1 MIGLEKKV
9 HQSYARVR
17 RCGNWW
23 ERLKK
28 QRKNK
33 GKTSLPVYNEK
44 GEFQG
49 MGVGQSSSLLKE
61 VRECVNKAQIPL
73 ETALSA
79 ITSNPAEILCLK
91 RKERILEGYDA
102 DLCILDQDLQLTD
115 VIVRGKRV
123 H

>member
-17 RCGNWW
+17 QCGNWW

-91 RKERILEGYDA
+91 RKGRILEGYDA

>member
-1 MIGLEKKV
+1 MHRSTISSGG
-9 HQSYARVR
+9 Q
-17 RCGNWW
+17 G
-23 ERLKK
+23 
-28 QRKNK
+28 
-33 GKTSLPVYNEK
+33 SLPVYNEK

-91 RKERILEGYDA
+91 RKGRILEGYDA
-102 DLCILDQDLQLTD
+102 DLCILNADKHSPASSARSTKRW
-115 VIVRGKRV
+115 VRGMLMSV
-123 H
+123 GVESSH

>member
-1 MIGLEKKV
+1 MKRMLEAGV
-9 HQSYARVR
+9 NPHRITISSDGQ
-17 RCGNWW
+17 G
-23 ERLKK
+23 
-28 QRKNK
+28 
-33 GKTSLPVYNEK
+33 SLPVYKEK

-49 MGVGQSSSLLKE
+49 MGVGQPSSLLKE

-91 RKERILEGYDA
+91 RKGRILEGYDA

>member
-23 ERLKK
+23 ERL
-28 QRKNK
+28 KNK

-91 RKERILEGYDA
+91 RKGKILEGYDA
-102 DLCILDQDLQLTD
+102 DLCILDQDLQLMD

>member
-1 MIGLEKKV
+1 
-9 HQSYARVR
+9 
-17 RCGNWW
+17 
-23 ERLKK
+23 
-28 QRKNK
+28 
-33 GKTSLPVYNEK
+33 
-44 GEFQG
+44 

-91 RKERILEGYDA
+91 RKGRILKGYDA